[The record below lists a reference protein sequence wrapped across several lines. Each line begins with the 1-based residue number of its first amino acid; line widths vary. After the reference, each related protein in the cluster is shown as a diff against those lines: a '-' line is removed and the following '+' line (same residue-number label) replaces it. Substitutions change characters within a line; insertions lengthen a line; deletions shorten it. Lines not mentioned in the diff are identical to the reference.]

1 MSVGSQPLIDGDVS
15 LRRLEGDDG
24 FVVEREGSAVGQITV
39 RVTDP
44 VHGVGQVSWDD
55 DLARATQS
63 VATRAMG
70 LVARHAFSALG
81 LHRLEA
87 VVPIDDRSA
96 LIAAW
101 RTGMRK
107 EGVLR
112 GRRVVG
118 GSRTDLVQ
126 LARLADDPGVETP
139 VGFNALLNSSL
150 PIKRVIA
157 QMLLRDEGRRILMC
171 ELTYKHDWDLPGG
184 VVEPS
189 ESPRRGAVREVYEEL
204 GLSVEPR
211 GLLAVDW
218 LPPWNG
224 WDDACA
230 FVFDGGTLSAQMIES
245 VVLQPRELK
254 SIAFVALDEVV
265 DRCTSATA
273 RRIRAVAEG
282 VPGRVLYLEGGR
294 VP

>member
-1 MSVGSQPLIDGDVS
+1 VSEQPRSLIDGDVS
-15 LRRLEGDDG
+15 LRRLEGGDG
-24 FVVEREGSAVGQITV
+24 FAVEHVGSVIGHIAV

-44 VHGVGQVSWDD
+44 VHGVGQLTWDD
-55 DLARATQS
+55 DLGRQ
-63 VATRAMG
+63 VQGIATRAIG
-70 LVARHAFSALG
+70 LAVRHAFSSLE

-87 VVPIDDRSA
+87 VVPIDDRSS

-101 RTGMRK
+101 RNGMRK

-112 GRRVVG
+112 GKRLVG
-118 GSRTDLVQ
+118 ESRTDLVQ
-126 LARLADDPGVETP
+126 LARLADDPGVETT

-157 QMLLRDEGRRILMC
+157 QMLIRDADRRVLLC
-171 ELTYKHDWDLPGG
+171 ELTYKQDWDLPGG

-189 ESPRRGAVREVYEEL
+189 ESPRQAAVREVHEEL
-204 GLSVEPR
+204 GLVVEPQ

-230 FVFDGGTLSAQMIES
+230 FVFDGGTLDAHTIES
-245 VVLQPRELK
+245 VVLQTRELK
-254 SIAFVALDEVV
+254 SIAFVTPEEAVG
-265 DRCTSATA
+265 RCTRATSA
-273 RRIRAVAEG
+273 RIEALASTVAG
-282 VPGRVLYLEGGR
+282 PVPYLEAGR
-294 VP
+294 IP